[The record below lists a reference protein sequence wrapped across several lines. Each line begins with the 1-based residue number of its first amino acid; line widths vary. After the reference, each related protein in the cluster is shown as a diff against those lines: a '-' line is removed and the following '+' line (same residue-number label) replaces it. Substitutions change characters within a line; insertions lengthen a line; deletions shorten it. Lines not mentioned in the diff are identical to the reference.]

1 MRNTAALIVLALM
14 LEAATATAQS
24 RAIRASRVWDG
35 AQLRHDLLIL
45 TDGDRIVRIV
55 NDDGTAPAGAELID
69 LRKYVVIPGL
79 IDLHTHMTYYWD
91 RQPGTRPLGQR
102 NSIERTDVSRP
113 RPKWTRRSLEDMNPT
128 AVVAGG

>member
-69 LRKYVVIPGL
+69 LRN
-79 IDLHTHMTYYWD
+79 T
-91 RQPGTRPLGQR
+91 
-102 NSIERTDVSRP
+102 S
-113 RPKWTRRSLEDMNPT
+113 
-128 AVVAGG
+128 